1 MVWAYVRRRVN
12 SVEDAEDLVVEV
24 FATAW
29 RRSDDLERA
38 DSSVAWL
45 LGIARNLIL
54 NHRRR
59 SRRQSLLL
67 DKMRRTSR
75 YVTIDPHDAAE
86 RDQGVRQA
94 FEALSSLKELDQEI
108 LLLATYE
115 ELSHEQ
121 IADVIGA
128 SATAVRS
135 RLFRARKKLRE
146 EFDLTLN
153 ERTQDIRRAA
163 ERSAEPQKEGGG
175 D

>member
-1 MVWAYVRRRVN
+1 MLVAVSRSAGRSQRGQFDDLYAETYPMVWAYVRRRVN

-67 DKMRRTSR
+67 DKMRRT
-75 YVTIDPHDAAE
+75 
-86 RDQGVRQA
+86 
-94 FEALSSLKELDQEI
+94 
-108 LLLATYE
+108 
-115 ELSHEQ
+115 
-121 IADVIGA
+121 
-128 SATAVRS
+128 
-135 RLFRARKKLRE
+135 
-146 EFDLTLN
+146 
-153 ERTQDIRRAA
+153 
-163 ERSAEPQKEGGG
+163 
-175 D
+175 